1 MTGLRERKKDKL
13 RAELLGAALDLFDR
27 QGFSETTIYQIA
39 DAVDVSPRTFLR
51 YFATKEDVVVSWV
64 EESAAVF
71 LTSFLERP
79 AEEAP
84 DVALLAGARAMLAHY
99 AAQADF
105 YLTIERAIAS
115 SSSIRARKLEMT
127 SMLAE
132 QVTAALVQRAPGADP
147 LQLALYPAVVFAM
160 LRAVIGAWVDSEGA
174 RPLRDLFE
182 EAVTLVTFRPMAG

>member
-27 QGFSETTIYQIA
+27 QGFSETTIHQIA

-64 EESAAVF
+64 EESTAVF
-71 LTSFLERP
+71 LTSFLGRP

-84 DVALLAGARAMLAHY
+84 DVALLAGARAMLSHY
-99 AAQADF
+99 TAKAEF

-127 SMLAE
+127 STLAE

-160 LRAVIGAWVDSEGA
+160 LRAVIGAWVESEGT

>member
-27 QGFSETTIYQIA
+27 QGFSETTIHQIA

-71 LTSFLERP
+71 LSSFLERP

-84 DVALLAGARAMLAHY
+84 DVALLAAARAMLAHY
-99 AAQADF
+99 AAKAEF

-127 SMLAE
+127 STLAE
-132 QVTAALVQRAPGADP
+132 QVTAALVARAPGANP
-147 LQLALYPAVVFAM
+147 LQLALYPATVFAII
-160 LRAVIGAWVDSEGA
+160 RVVIGAWVESGGKQS
-174 RPLRDLFE
+174 LRDLFE
-182 EAVTLVTFRPMAG
+182 EAVTLVTFQPVAG